1 MENRKFDMEI
11 GKTELRD
18 QTVYYLFDKA
28 KNEYVKMSEKDSHPF
43 YGKIDPIFKKLY
55 GILEVN
61 GVAKLEESSKFYA
74 IHLPEQK
81 GVVRV
86 TADVWCPPLSTYIDQ
101 KIKNSTPTSKNN
113 DEKAVATV
121 VTENNGRKPSKIR
134 NLVIGVLIAGLITG
148 YGLRGRI
155 GKKFEKKPEQI
166 TTTISEEERL
176 RKEMEERIKKMTEE
190 QKNALSRIIAL
201 EIIHDNPY
209 GNGKERIEN
218 LTNRGYAELIIK
230 IQAEVNKLMGKQ
242 TPEKPQEKP
251 QEKPVEPKVTKED
264 WILRK
269 EIYKKAEENA
279 NLLKKLNIATE
290 AEIRNVMLRLH
301 GLSTPEDFTS
311 EEYCQILTRLC
322 TINCGS
328 AIRRWP
334 NNKIQESFTE
344 LRVQF
349 NIEER
354 LFVKISEEAKTAIR
368 IVREPR
374 DKVIDSLKE
383 SPVVMATANQ
393 NLKKYIAISKQYINN
408 NIPGVNR
415 NGLNTN
421 VQHIIGILIKSIS
434 NVNEPSIRADVQ
446 ETLVPFYVNEIAR
459 TEKIIKDNW
468 NKPTSS
474 LDEETGI
481 FAFFEDQDE
490 NMHVMLNSRRHV
502 FIRKNQSKVNA

>member
-1 MENRKFDMEI
+1 
-11 GKTELRD
+11 
-18 QTVYYLFDKA
+18 
-28 KNEYVKMSEKDSHPF
+28 
-43 YGKIDPIFKKLY
+43 
-55 GILEVN
+55 
-61 GVAKLEESSKFYA
+61 
-74 IHLPEQK
+74 
-81 GVVRV
+81 
-86 TADVWCPPLSTYIDQ
+86 
-101 KIKNSTPTSKNN
+101 
-113 DEKAVATV
+113 
-121 VTENNGRKPSKIR
+121 
-134 NLVIGVLIAGLITG
+134 
-148 YGLRGRI
+148 
-155 GKKFEKKPEQI
+155 
-166 TTTISEEERL
+166 
-176 RKEMEERIKKMTEE
+176 
-190 QKNALSRIIAL
+190 
-201 EIIHDNPY
+201 
-209 GNGKERIEN
+209 
-218 LTNRGYAELIIK
+218 
-230 IQAEVNKLMGKQ
+230 
-242 TPEKPQEKP
+242 
-251 QEKPVEPKVTKED
+251 
-264 WILRK
+264 
-269 EIYKKAEENA
+269 
-279 NLLKKLNIATE
+279 
-290 AEIRNVMLRLH
+290 MLRLH